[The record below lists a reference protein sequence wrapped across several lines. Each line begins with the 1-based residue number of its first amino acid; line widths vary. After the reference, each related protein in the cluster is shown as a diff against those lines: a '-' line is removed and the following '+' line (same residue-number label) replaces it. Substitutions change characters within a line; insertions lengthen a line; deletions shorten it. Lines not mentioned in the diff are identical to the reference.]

1 MAKREGVTIL
11 TTGRN
16 AERSRGRSGFTLL
29 ELVLVMLIMCTV
41 LAMAA
46 PSLRG
51 FFSSRRTSDAA
62 SQIVALTQL
71 ARSQAVSEGRVYRLN
86 LDTEEGTYWL
96 TVQQGG
102 AFERIA
108 SEFGRMFSLP
118 DGTTAVWQSP
128 TLSDTWGYVQFH
140 PDGTTDPV
148 SIRLNGPQ
156 GESVDIACQSATEF
170 FEVLTGPEVTGQ

>member
-1 MAKREGVTIL
+1 LSHI
-11 TTGRN
+11 
-16 AERSRGRSGFTLL
+16 RSGFTLL

-71 ARSQAVSEGRVYRLN
+71 ARSLAVSEGRIYRLN

-102 AFERIA
+102 AFVRIA
-108 SEFGRMFSLP
+108 SEFGRVFSLP
-118 DGTTAVWQSP
+118 DGTSANWREPNVS
-128 TLSDTWGYVQFH
+128 SAGGCVQFY
-140 PDGTTDPV
+140 PDGTTEAAT
-148 SIRLNGPQ
+148 IRLSGARD
-156 GESVDIACQSATEF
+156 EIVDIACESATEF
-170 FEVLTGPEVTGQ
+170 FEILFETEAID